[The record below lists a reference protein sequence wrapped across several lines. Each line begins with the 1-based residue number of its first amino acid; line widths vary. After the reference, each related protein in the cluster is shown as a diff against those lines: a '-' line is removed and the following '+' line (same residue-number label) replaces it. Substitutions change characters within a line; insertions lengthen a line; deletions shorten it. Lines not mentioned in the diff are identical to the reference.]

1 MQPSRP
7 WIFARALVGALAHI
21 AAIGC
26 AQRID
31 VRGDSPSVTR
41 EDADAYGRQ
50 VEIDVAAIV
59 AGMTQAHGA
68 QAVALMPERL
78 QDFLPHP

>member
-1 MQPSRP
+1 
-7 WIFARALVGALAHI
+7 
-21 AAIGC
+21 
-26 AQRID
+26 
-31 VRGDSPSVTR
+31 
-41 EDADAYGRQ
+41 

-78 QDFLPHP
+78 QDFLIPR